1 MNLAM
6 GYASNI
12 SLLNSVAMGDKPA
25 DLILKNC
32 SLVNVY
38 TNEIQEKIQIAIKKD
53 RIAYVG
59 LDASHAKGPTTKII
73 DVKNRYVSPSYA
85 DPHIHIDHFLTPS
98 EFIKKSLLCG
108 VTSLFPDSID
118 IVSTTGYRGFK
129 EFVKLT
135 DQLPMR
141 FFHVIPGGL
150 PVEPKFS
157 SSRTMSLSEI
167 KSATKL
173 DSVIGLGEVFSWTK
187 VTKRD
192 STTMKT
198 LSFML
203 DNGCVI
209 NGHTAG
215 AGEKKLNAYISSG
228 ILSCHEPINFQEVLD
243 RLRLGM
249 WVMIREG
256 SIRRDLKEI
265 LSLVMSNGIFTNR
278 LMFCSD
284 GLDPIDIT
292 TYGHIDYCVNEA
304 IKLGLNPIDAICIA
318 SRNCFDYYNMGKDLG
333 GIAPGKLADFLIFDK
348 LTKIKPSK
356 VFVGGKL
363 VVSDSKL
370 VFNIKKNNLPKP
382 LSKTVKTRILTEKDF
397 LLSYKKKTANVNVIS
412 LKTEII
418 TEKSREDLDVK
429 QENISA
435 SRDSDVWKVAAFDR
449 IFGTNRNSI
458 AFLKNF
464 NADIGAFAS
473 TWNFHENNLL
483 VIGMNE
489 KDMAIASNHLIKS
502 NGGMAVVKN
511 GKLLASMPLQMAG
524 IISTDSFEQVRKNYS
539 KVNSV
544 LSDKGCKFRKP
555 HLIPIFLPFLA
566 LPEIRILNTGLVDVK
581 KQQYIPSINS

>member
-1 MNLAM
+1 M